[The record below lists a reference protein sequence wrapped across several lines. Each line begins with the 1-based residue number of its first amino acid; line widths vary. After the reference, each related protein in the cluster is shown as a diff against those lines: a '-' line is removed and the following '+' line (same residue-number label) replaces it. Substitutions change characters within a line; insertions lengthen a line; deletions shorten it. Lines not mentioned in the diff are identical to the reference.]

1 MDILSCPPRMP
12 GVIAAGMS
20 ITIRKSVPGDEA
32 ALALVG
38 AATFLE
44 SYAGVVDGAAIVRHC
59 AERQTPD
66 VYAAALADPRQALW
80 LAEAAPGAA
89 PVGYLHLA
97 PPDLPVETRP
107 GDIEMKRIYVLSKL
121 HRSGLGLMLLQAGLA
136 HARATHCKRMLLGV
150 YKQNARAIG
159 FYEAHGF
166 KSVGERQFDVG
177 GAVYCDWVM
186 AKDL

>member
-1 MDILSCPPRMP
+1 MSASIRM
-12 GVIAAGMS
+12 AA
-20 ITIRKSVPGDEA
+20 PADA
-32 ALALVG
+32 PALALVG

-44 SYAGVVDGAAIVRHC
+44 TYAGVVDGAAIVRHC
-59 AERQTPD
+59 AQRQTEG
-66 VYAAALADPRQALW
+66 VYAAALADPEQALW

-97 PPDLPVETRP
+97 PPDLPIETRP

-136 HARATHCKRMLLGV
+136 HARATGRARMLLGV
-150 YKQNARAIG
+150 YKNNERAIG
-159 FYEAHGF
+159 FYKAHGF
-166 KSVGERQFDVG
+166 HMVGERQFDVG

-186 AKDL
+186 ARAL

>member
-1 MDILSCPPRMP
+1 MSVLVRQ
-12 GVIAAGMS
+12 AGQ
-20 ITIRKSVPGDEA
+20 GDER

-59 AERQTPD
+59 FERHTPQ
-66 VYAAALADPRQALW
+66 VYAEALADPAHALW
-80 LAEAAPGAA
+80 IAETAPGAA
-89 PVGYLHLA
+89 PVGYLHLG
-97 PPDLPVETRP
+97 PPDLPVDVRP

-121 HRSGLGLMLLQAGLA
+121 HRSGLGLMLLNAGLA
-136 HARATHCKRMLLGV
+136 HARAAGSKRILLGV

>member
-1 MDILSCPPRMP
+1 
-12 GVIAAGMS
+12 MS
-20 ITIRKSVPGDEA
+20 ATIRMAAPADA
-32 ALALVG
+32 PALALVG

-44 SYAGVVDGAAIVRHC
+44 TYAGVVDGAAIVRHC
-59 AERQTPD
+59 AQRQTES
-66 VYAAALADPRQALW
+66 VYAAALADAQQALW

-136 HARATHCKRMLLGV
+136 HARATARKRMLLGV
-150 YKQNARAIG
+150 YKHNERAIG
-159 FYEAHGF
+159 FYKAHGF
-166 KSVGERQFDVG
+166 HSIGERQFDVG

-186 AKDL
+186 ARAI